1 MLSVLVKR
9 HPFCIAGVE
18 KVQHAGADR
27 SAVNL
32 MHGTRVGGQLRT
44 VLLGSLVRTAL
55 LDAIGLEVKNNKAV
69 PGFDQAVVRPPQPEN
84 TLAPERARRT

>member
-9 HPFCIAGVE
+9 HPFGIAGVE

-44 VLLGSLVRTAL
+44 VLLGSLDRTAL
-55 LDAIGLEVKNNKAV
+55 LYWIFNFSPAAIFFL
-69 PGFDQAVVRPPQPEN
+69 
-84 TLAPERARRT
+84 

>member
-9 HPFCIAGVE
+9 HPFGIAGVE

-32 MHGTRVGGQLRT
+32 RHGTRVGGQLRT
-44 VLLGSLVRTAL
+44 VLLGSLDRTAL
-55 LDAIGLEVKNNKAV
+55 LDAVGLEAV
-69 PGFDQAVVRPPQPEN
+69 SYTHL
-84 TLAPERARRT
+84 TLPTT

>member
-1 MLSVLVKR
+1 MQMNLNTLLT
-9 HPFCIAGVE
+9 AGRSNAVSPRQATPIRYRRYG

-44 VLLGSLVRTAL
+44 VLLGSLDRTAL
-55 LDAIGLEVKNNKAV
+55 LDAVGLEVKDNKAV
-69 PGFDQAVVRPPQPEN
+69 PGFESGSR
-84 TLAPERARRT
+84 